1 LNKFLVKKAL
11 ENFFIEDI
19 GERDI
24 STSIFPDEL
33 VTTGSFIAKSDGII
47 SGFPILIEAYKLF
60 EEDVKVELFITEGS
74 YVKSGTII
82 ASVIGPIKVLLAA
95 ERVVLNLLQRMSGI
109 ATQTNI
115 AIQTLDSRHT
125 RVCDTRKTMP
135 GLRIFDKYA
144 VRCGG
149 GFNHRSGLYDTV
161 MLKDNHV
168 AFAGSI
174 KSAIETLRGTLGHTV
189 KIEVETENI
198 EQVIEAIDAK
208 ADIIMFDNATPNEVK
223 EYCSLVP
230 STIITEASGGIN
242 LENIS
247 MYRDTGVD
255 YISLGM
261 LTHSVKAFDISFNI
275 EGSFK
280 RR

>member
-1 LNKFLVKKAL
+1 MNKFIVKKAL

-19 GERDI
+19 GERDL
-24 STSIFPDEL
+24 STTIFPDEL
-33 VTTGSFIAKSDGII
+33 VTTGKFIAKSDGII
-47 SGFPILIEAYKLF
+47 CGFPILLEAYKMF
-60 EEDVKVELFITEGS
+60 EEDVKVELLINEGS
-74 YVKSGTII
+74 FVKSGTVI

-109 ATQTNI
+109 ATQTNF
-115 AIQTLDSRHT
+115 AILALNSEHT

-174 KSAIETLRGTLGHTV
+174 KSAVETLRNTLGHTV

-198 EQVIEAIDAK
+198 DQVIEAIDSK
-208 ADIIMFDNATPNEVK
+208 ADIIMFDNATPSEVK
-223 EYCSLVP
+223 EYCALVP
-230 STIITEASGGIN
+230 STIITEASGGIT

-247 MYRDTGVD
+247 MYSDTGVD

-261 LTHSVKAFDISFNI
+261 LTHSVKALDISFNI